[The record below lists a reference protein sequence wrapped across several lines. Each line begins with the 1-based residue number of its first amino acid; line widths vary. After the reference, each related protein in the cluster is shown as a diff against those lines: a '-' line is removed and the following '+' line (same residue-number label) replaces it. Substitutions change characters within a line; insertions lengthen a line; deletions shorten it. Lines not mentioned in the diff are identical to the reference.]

1 MKRISMIMLLL
12 LMVGLGEAALRK
24 SSKRPF
30 VELGPKANFYIG
42 SVGLGLG
49 AEVVVNPLRNVGL
62 RMDLAELYFGDRDGD
77 GDGDTQFYFNLRG
90 LSVDGILY
98 IPVSGIRPYAF
109 FGFGLAADGRTELA
123 FRSGLGLN
131 YPVSAGTDLF
141 FEPGVV
147 ISYNSVRDVT
157 DVWFRFSF
165 GGRLGII
172 K

>member
-1 MKRISMIMLLL
+1 MKRMSIILLLL
-12 LMVGLGEAALRK
+12 LMVGLGEAALRM

-30 VELGPKANFYIG
+30 IELGPKANFYIG

-62 RMDLAELYFGDRDGD
+62 RMDLTELYFGDRDGD
-77 GDGDTQFYFNLRG
+77 GEGDTQFHFNLRG

-98 IPVSGIRPYAF
+98 IPVSGIKPYAF
-109 FGFGLAADGRTELA
+109 FGFGVAADGRTEFS

-131 YPVSAGTDLF
+131 YSVTAGTDLF
-141 FEPGVV
+141 FEPGVI
-147 ISYNSVRDVT
+147 ISYNSARDET

>member
-1 MKRISMIMLLL
+1 MKRMSIVLLL
-12 LMVGLGEAALRK
+12 LLVVGLGEAALRK

-30 VELGPKANFYIG
+30 IELGPKASFYIG

-49 AEVVVNPLRNVGL
+49 AEVLVNPLRNVGL

-77 GDGDTQFYFNLRG
+77 GEGDTQFYFNLRD

-109 FGFGLAADGRTELA
+109 FGFGFAADGRTELA

-131 YPVSAGTDLF
+131 YPVTAGTDLF
-141 FEPGVV
+141 FEPGV
-147 ISYNSVRDVT
+147 IILYDSVRDAS
-157 DVWFRFSF
+157 DVWFRFSM

-172 K
+172 R